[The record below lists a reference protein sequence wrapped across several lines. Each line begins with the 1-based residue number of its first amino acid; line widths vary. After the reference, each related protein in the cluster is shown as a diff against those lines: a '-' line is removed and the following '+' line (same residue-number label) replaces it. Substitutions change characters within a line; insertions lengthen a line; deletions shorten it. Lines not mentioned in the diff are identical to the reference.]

1 MTPRMAKRSME
12 ADARATGARTRR
24 RIVRRGRGTPGP
36 KQPFSLILNPDEL
49 NILLE
54 MLDGAERGD
63 VSKQRL
69 IPGQW

>member
-1 MTPRMAKRSME
+1 MQHL
-12 ADARATGARTRR
+12 
-24 RIVRRGRGTPGP
+24 P
-36 KQPFSLILNPDEL
+36 KQALFLGRALKECLDCSLQPLPHEL

>member
-1 MTPRMAKRSME
+1 MQHLPNQALFLG
-12 ADARATGARTRR
+12 RA
-24 RIVRRGRGTPGP
+24 V
-36 KQPFSLILNPDEL
+36 KECLDCCSLQPLPDEL

-69 IPGQW
+69 IPGRW